1 MTPHKYTYPARCTN
15 VIDGDTIDVTLD
27 LGLHL
32 TSTQRVRLLGVNCPE
47 LHAADPE
54 VRTAAINALDYTRT
68 TIDEWQ
74 DNTTLKFP
82 LLVTTTKTDAFG
94 RWLADVESAMFHTD
108 TLSNELLTAG
118 HAVPY
123 TRKQV

>member
-1 MTPHKYTYPARCTN
+1 MIPHKFTYPARCTN
-15 VIDGDTIDVTLD
+15 IVDGDTIDVTLD

-32 TSTQRVRLLGVNCPE
+32 TSTQRVRLLGINCPE
-47 LHAADPE
+47 LHATDVDTRMRAQGAKTFTE
-54 VRTAAINALDYTRT
+54 ETIN
-68 TIDEWQ
+68 EWQ

-82 LLVTTTKTDAFG
+82 LLITTTKADAFG

-118 HAVPY
+118 HAIPY
-123 TRKQV
+123 TRKQT